1 MAGGG
6 VGLPEIEREEED
18 VRREEGLEGTRVPES
33 VPEHTGQA
41 LACQSRASSRSQQ
54 HWEVE
59 MDAGRAFE
67 DRVVAVTG
75 GARGIGAAIV
85 RTFHAS
91 GARVVV
97 LDKLEPREALDGVRH
112 VATDVSNPES
122 VASAFASIDSA
133 ESRIDVLVNNAGIQ
147 RVGLIG
153 QLPYEDWAAVIGTHL
168 TGMFLCCSQALPRM
182 IGQGSGGAIVSIAST
197 AGFVGLPG
205 RGPYCAAKA
214 GIMGLTRALS
224 LEGAAVDVRVN
235 AVAPGYTRTEM
246 LQEGLDNGSQR
257 EDWMLERVPL
267 KRLANPDEI
276 ARVVRFLASDDAGYI
291 TGQTIVAD
299 GGWTIQGISAA
310 PAWLHAN

>member
-1 MAGGG
+1 M
-6 VGLPEIEREEED
+6 
-18 VRREEGLEGTRVPES
+18 
-33 VPEHTGQA
+33 
-41 LACQSRASSRSQQ
+41 
-54 HWEVE
+54 
-59 MDAGRAFE
+59 
-67 DRVVAVTG
+67 
-75 GARGIGAAIV
+75 
-85 RTFHAS
+85 
-91 GARVVV
+91 
-97 LDKLEPREALDGVRH
+97 
-112 VATDVSNPES
+112 
-122 VASAFASIDSA
+122 
-133 ESRIDVLVNNAGIQ
+133 LVNNAGIQ

-182 IGQGSGGAIVSIAST
+182 TGQGSGGSIVSIAST

-267 KRLANPDEI
+267 KRLAHARRDRAGGAIPRERRRRLHHRPDDRRGRRLDDPGHLGR
-276 ARVVRFLASDDAGYI
+276 ARVAPRDLARPYRLAI
-291 TGQTIVAD
+291 P
-299 GGWTIQGISAA
+299 A
-310 PAWLHAN
+310 PA